1 MGSSVSVPLA
11 EIVMQEIENQICSNS
26 PYPIKFWRRYMDDV
40 IAIVPKKESKNILN
54 FINSIDR
61 NIQFEMEEENENKL
75 PFLDLYIIRTPSGTF
90 KFSIYRKPTNTETYL
105 NFDSYNPKNHK
116 VSVVKSLIDRAFNLC
131 SEEYLEEEIDTIKKS
146 MKNNGYNAGFVNRII
161 SQKRNSILLRNNSG
175 QNNNNRNS
183 DIKYVAAPYIKGVSE
198 IMNRSLKK
206 FNIVLSNKTTNT
218 LRSEL
223 CKLKDR
229 TADEDKCNCVYKI
242 NCGDCNKFY
251 LGETGRSVSKRVY
264 EHKYNVTCKN
274 VNSQIFQHVI
284 ENNHRIDFSNVHI
297 IHQNSNWKQRK
308 FIESCFTTSY
318 PDSFNRC
325 EEISETILP
334 CIQDICKRVGI

>member
-1 MGSSVSVPLA
+1 
-11 EIVMQEIENQICSNS
+11 
-26 PYPIKFWRRYMDDV
+26 
-40 IAIVPKKESKNILN
+40 
-54 FINSIDR
+54 
-61 NIQFEMEEENENKL
+61 
-75 PFLDLYIIRTPSGTF
+75 
-90 KFSIYRKPTNTETYL
+90 
-105 NFDSYNPKNHK
+105 
-116 VSVVKSLIDRAFNLC
+116 
-131 SEEYLEEEIDTIKKS
+131 
-146 MKNNGYNAGFVNRII
+146 
-161 SQKRNSILLRNNSG
+161 
-175 QNNNNRNS
+175 
-183 DIKYVAAPYIKGVSE
+183 
-198 IMNRSLKK
+198 MNRSLKK

-218 LRSEL
+218 IKSEL

-284 ENNHRIDFSNVHI
+284 ENNHRIDFSNVSI

-334 CIQDICKRVGI
+334 CIQDICKRVGIWSNWCVYEEFSWNPCGVRYPRYRFAVNGSSNLVQLTLENASRWVWRKLGLINFTPVEVSNITQNNESRSSPIPTIKIPINKFGNLYLPYFICAT